1 MQELNL
7 LNTGVRVNESGLYS
21 LNDLHKAAG
30 GEAKH
35 QPSNFL
41 RMETTQELISEI
53 EKDRSSDSRSGP
65 DVAQPEVEKDRSSD
79 VRNGPS
85 VSVTQGGSGQGTY
98 VAKELVYAYA
108 MWVSAPFMLKVTKV
122 LDEIATTG
130 SYALDRWFSVRE
142 ACVFVAPLMA
152 PYGGVPLIPRSIRNL
167 VMPFVN
173 VPEVTRNAIVC
184 GGDVY
189 VKEAYIEQ
197 AVCFALTQHQTGM
210 VQPRFYHDLREWL
223 TTQVPLN
230 RVQVLE
236 YNQALTPL

>member
-1 MQELNL
+1 MQNIVPFTFENKTLRTVMINGEPWFVAKDVAEAI
-7 LNTGVRVNESGLYS
+7 GVVWKGSETSGPLDDDEKGLSIVQTPGGEQEMVIISESGMNMMVLRSQEAATPGTPAHTYRKWVTSEVLPS
-21 LNDLHKAAG
+21 LRK
-30 GEAKH
+30 
-35 QPSNFL
+35 
-41 RMETTQELISEI
+41 
-53 EKDRSSDSRSGP
+53 
-65 DVAQPEVEKDRSSD
+65 
-79 VRNGPS
+79 
-85 VSVTQGGSGQGTY
+85 
-98 VAKELVYAYA
+98 
-108 MWVSAPFMLKVTKV
+108 
-122 LDEIATTG
+122 TG

-236 YNQALTPL
+236 YNQALTLR